1 MDIWSIILL
10 SIGLAMDCLA
20 VSLAKGLAT
29 KEQPRWGWAVLMA
42 VLFGLFQGGMP
53 LIGYFAGVSF
63 ADFFRSWS
71 HWIALMLLSVIGGK
85 MLLEG
90 IQSQKHGEMHK
101 EQNKTFSVGLLLL
114 LAVATSI
121 DALAT
126 GLLFIPVPQVL
137 WLAVGIIALGSLLF
151 SLAGYLTGCRFG
163 RMVKLDA
170 DIIGGLILI
179 GIGLKI
185 FIEHYIG

>member
-1 MDIWSIILL
+1 MDIVSIILL
-10 SIGLAMDCLA
+10 AVGLGMDCFA

-29 KEQPRWGWAVLMA
+29 RQTPQWGWACLMA
-42 VLFGLFQGGMP
+42 LFFGLFQGGMP
-53 LIGYFAGVSF
+53 FVGYFAGISF
-63 ADFFRSWS
+63 TAFFTRWS
-71 HWIALMLLSVIGGK
+71 HWIALLLLSVIGGK

-90 IQSQKHGEMHK
+90 WQNRIHQEKHK

-126 GLLFIPVPQVL
+126 GLLFIPLPEIL
-137 WLAVGIIALGSLLF
+137 WLAVGIIALFSFVMSLI
-151 SLAGYLTGCRFG
+151 GYLLGCKFG
-163 RMVKLDA
+163 KRVKVNA

-179 GIGLKI
+179 AIGLKI
-185 FIEHYIG
+185 FIEHYL